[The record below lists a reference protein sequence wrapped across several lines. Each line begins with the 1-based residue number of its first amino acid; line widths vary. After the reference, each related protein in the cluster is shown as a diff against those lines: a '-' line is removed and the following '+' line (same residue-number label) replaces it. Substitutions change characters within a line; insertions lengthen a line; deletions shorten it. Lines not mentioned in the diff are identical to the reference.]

1 MRDRITTTDAISSF
15 RHGMQRRRHE
25 GSRGGRSSSAGCPP
39 LVVGVLFLADRKRDT
54 APRFAVTDLRSG
66 RQPGENVS
74 NKAVA
79 RVIVIG
85 DHSLA
90 SDGVC
95 AIVGSFEDF
104 EVLGQCA
111 MMSDFVALFDDT
123 SADVVIVCRE
133 PTDGDVLTVIDAM
146 RDKGSDARVV
156 VLVDPPT
163 AQRVASSLGSGVTG
177 ILITTQS
184 TEEIVSALRIVAAGG
199 HAFAPRVMDVI
210 ASKPLSVDA
219 CSLSPREREVLQS
232 VAGRGSARKAA
243 DELALSPTTVRNHL
257 QRAIAKLGVHTTLE
271 AVVLAIRENIIEI
284 PEPGCRAS

>member
-1 MRDRITTTDAISSF
+1 M
-15 RHGMQRRRHE
+15 
-25 GSRGGRSSSAGCPP
+25 
-39 LVVGVLFLADRKRDT
+39 VVGVLFLADRKRDT
-54 APRFAVTDLRSG
+54 DTRFAVTDLRSG
-66 RQPGENVS
+66 CQPGENVS

-104 EVLGQCA
+104 DVLGQCA
-111 MMSDFVALFDDT
+111 GMSDFIAMFDDA
-123 SADVVIVCRE
+123 SADVVIVCHD
-133 PTDGDVLTVIDAM
+133 PSDGDLLSVIEAM
-146 RDKGSDARVV
+146 RHRGSDARVV
-156 VLVDPPT
+156 VLAGPPT
-163 AQRVASSLGSGVTG
+163 AQRVSSSLGSGVTG
-177 ILITTQS
+177 FLITTQS

-199 HAFAPRVMDVI
+199 SAFAPRVMDI
-210 ASKPLSVDA
+210 MASKPPAMDG

-232 VAGRGSARKAA
+232 VAGQGSARKAA

-271 AVVLAIRENIIEI
+271 AVVLAIREQIIEL
-284 PEPGCRAS
+284 PEAECQAS